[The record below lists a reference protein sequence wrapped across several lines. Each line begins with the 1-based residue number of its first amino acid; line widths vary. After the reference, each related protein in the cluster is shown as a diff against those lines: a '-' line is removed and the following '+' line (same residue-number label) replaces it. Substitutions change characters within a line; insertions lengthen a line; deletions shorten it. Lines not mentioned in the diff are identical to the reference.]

1 MGGVTYGLKS
11 FVSNRLAYVQS
22 QLECQNTSSVDT
34 WKATLSVHPNPA
46 TEWLHI
52 QWNGESVATELV
64 LRNPLGQSVLTKE
77 VHGITQATWDVAN
90 LPNGVYLFEV
100 WANGTPTHQ
109 KKVLIR
115 K

>member
-22 QLECQNTSSVDT
+22 LLECQNTSSVDT

-46 TEWLHI
+46 TERLHI
-52 QWNGESVATELV
+52 QWNIESTATHLV
-64 LRNPLGQSVLTKE
+64 LRNALGQRVLTE
-77 VHGITQATWDVAN
+77 HVHGVTQTTWDVGN